1 MAEGAREQTAKAQA
15 SRVIGQEREMAEKVV
30 DSQRRIADTLS
41 EQGGRTLE
49 SVAQASEIYRDATGA
64 STEDMT
70 ALLSS
75 YSVVAKGMQEIQRCW
90 LDSVQKSV
98 QATAKAPQSMLRCST
113 LSELA
118 RTHRDLMR
126 EGMEVLLES
135 NARMLR
141 LAGKIA
147 EDAARPI
154 EDRARRPV

>member
-1 MAEGAREQTAKAQA
+1 MAEGAREQTAKAQT
-15 SRVIGQEREMAEKVV
+15 SRVVGQEREIAEKVM
-30 DSQRRIADTLS
+30 DSHRKIADQIT

-49 SVAQASEIYRDATGA
+49 SVAEASEIYRDATGA
-64 STEDMT
+64 HTEDMS

-75 YSVVAKGMQEIQRCW
+75 YSVVAKGMQDIQRAW

-98 QATAKAPQSMLRCST
+98 QTGAKAPQDMMRATT

-118 RTHRDLMR
+118 RIQRDLMR
-126 EGMEVLLES
+126 QGMEVLLEG
-135 NARMLR
+135 NAKMLR

-154 EDRARRPV
+154 EDRARRLS

>member
-1 MAEGAREQTAKAQA
+1 MAEGARDQTAKAQT

-30 DSQRRIADTLS
+30 DTQRRIADQIT

-64 STEDMT
+64 HTEDMS
-70 ALLSS
+70 ALMSS
-75 YSVVAKGMQEIQRCW
+75 YSVVAKGMQDMQRAW

-98 QATAKAPQSMLRCST
+98 QTGAKAPQDMMRATT

-118 RTHRDLMR
+118 RIQRDLMR
-126 EGMEVLLES
+126 QGMEVLLEG
-135 NARMLR
+135 NAKLLR

-154 EDRARRPV
+154 EDRARRLS